1 MSNETTLS
9 GTDTVDN
16 NEFDAISKAM
26 FDGNME
32 EVSRLMAAEPA
43 EIPETKPVDDEVKD
57 DTNAET
63 EEVTEVKSDDNTD
76 EVKEVET
83 NESDTVTTEAANA
96 ASTAKTEDIES
107 LQREIHRLRSD
118 AGRVPYLQRRLQ
130 ELERALKARAV
141 ETTNPQPKT
150 ANTQDVELPDEVK
163 QELDALKEV
172 DPVLARAMEKIAK
185 ANLAAA
191 NSRVTEAVTTITQ
204 ADQEAED
211 TRFWIEQKSE
221 LTRLVPQH
229 EQIFA
234 LPEYQQWK
242 AGLTPGRRALA
253 ESAYAEEVAQAIYA
267 FAADMQRLKGEVPAQ
282 AAPVAT
288 TTQVVE
294 SPEAKALREARQ
306 RKVSTS
312 ADVKS
317 STAKTT
323 QQFDADAYFKEQYN
337 KLGKENHILP

>member
-1 MSNETTLS
+1 MNETNLS
-9 GTDTVDN
+9 GTDTVDTK
-16 NEFDAISKAM
+16 EFDAISKAM
-26 FDGNME
+26 YEGNME
-32 EVSRLMAAEPA
+32 EVGRLMTAEA
-43 EIPETKPVDDEVKD
+43 DDTSTDTNVDEDVKD
-57 DTNAET
+57 DADAN
-63 EEVTEVKSDDNTD
+63 TEVNTEAKSDDTTD
-76 EVKEVET
+76 EIKETVDT
-83 NESDTVTTEAANA
+83 ESGTVNTEAAPA
-96 ASTAKTEDIES
+96 ASTAKTEDVET

-130 ELERALKARAV
+130 ELERALTARTV
-141 ETTNPQPKT
+141 ETTKPQPKT
-150 ANTQDVELPDEVK
+150 ANIQDVELPDEVK
-163 QELDALKEV
+163 SEIDALKEV

-191 NSRVTEAVTTITQ
+191 NSRVDHAVSTITQ
-204 ADQEAED
+204 AEQEAD
-211 TRFWIEQKSE
+211 DNRFWIEQKSE
-221 LTRLVPQH
+221 LSRLVPQH

-267 FAADMQRLKGEVPAQ
+267 FAADMQRLKGPTQQ
-282 AAPVAT
+282 AAPAAAAT
-288 TTQVVE
+288 PVVD
-294 SPEAKALREARQ
+294 SPEAKALKEARQ

-317 STAKTT
+317 STAKAT
-323 QQFDADAYFKEQYN
+323 QQFDGDAYFREQYN